1 MRRGAKGR
9 HLKKPRPPILPF
21 LVGLLLVAT
30 VISSAVSSGIMAKY
44 NTASTSDDSA
54 RVAEFVALQ
63 IEQSQASFS
72 DIEPGKSFLYQASVV
87 VDKPGET
94 AYHLYFDLTTPTYIK
109 EGAVTDLFTF
119 PVAEGWTQV
128 SAADGNG
135 TRTYTYSYSSISPR
149 GRIALLD
156 GEITAAEYSAAM
168 PDNATFQIT
177 ARAEQ
182 AE

>member
-21 LVGLLLVAT
+21 LVGLLLVIT
-30 VISSAVSSGIMAKY
+30 VISSTVSSGIMAKY
-44 NTASTSDDSA
+44 STASTDSDRA
-54 RVAEFVALQ
+54 RVAEFVTFR
-63 IEQSQASFS
+63 IEESQKDFRDIKPGDSF
-72 DIEPGKSFLYQASVV
+72 PYQANLTIE
-87 VDKPGET
+87 KAGET
-94 AYHLYFDLTTPTYIK
+94 AYQMYFDLSVPTYMK
-109 EGAVTDLFTF
+109 DGSVTDLFTF
-119 PVAEGWTQV
+119 PIAEGWTQV
-128 SAADGNG
+128 SAADGDG
-135 TRTYTYSYSSISPR
+135 TRTYTYSYSSISPL